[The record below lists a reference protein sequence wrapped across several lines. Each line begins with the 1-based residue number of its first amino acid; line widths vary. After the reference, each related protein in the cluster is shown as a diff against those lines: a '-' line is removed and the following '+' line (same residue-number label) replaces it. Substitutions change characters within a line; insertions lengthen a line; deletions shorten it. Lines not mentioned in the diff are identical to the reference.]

1 MLWGNLHL
9 QALFLKATVANDPN
23 VEAMLTWCQR
33 DGIDLIYLPSELPN
47 ELPNERDGGFTV
59 LQRRC
64 RRYLREKLNS

>member
-33 DGIDLIYLPSELPN
+33 DGIDLIYLQN
-47 ELPNERDGGFTV
+47 RLPNERDGGFTV